1 MSNEDIKLPKSI
13 VGDWYANYPWSAKEN
28 DGDQAFF
35 GTYAKGEGVLR

>member
-28 DGDQAFF
+28 DGDEASF
-35 GTYAKGEGVLR
+35 GTYAKAERVLR